1 MTIKNTQT
9 YVIYQADGAATQ
21 WDIPFPFLQKED
33 MEVYLLDEAGNKSL
47 LAGDFEIDEEN
58 KIFYYPQ
65 PDSDAPP
72 LSSDK
77 RLLLQRRTPLCQETE
92 FLAQQSFDPL
102 ILEQGYDK
110 AMMIAQEL
118 ANEVSRAVKF
128 PPQSA
133 QTQTDAAAYLQAL
146 QQAKQDAE
154 KATAA
159 ASQSMDTASAAAQ
172 TAVEAS
178 KVAGA
183 VLENLQHYVASAES
197 ARDTAQQAKQE
208 VLTVQ
213 ENIWQAR
220 QESQAAADL
229 AQESAQQAMDV
240 QEKLS
245 SAEAEARQ
253 SALTAQTCAESAA
266 QSAAEVQE
274 AYEAIGS
281 KADKDLANIPA
292 NYDYVVESYQDETQ
306 WYRLYKSGW
315 LEQGGKSSGVGNNHA
330 VTFLKPFADTH
341 YTITATVTQ
350 GAYVTYV
357 NDSKKTETQAFL
369 YQNLP
374 HYWHAFGKGAV

>member
-159 ASQSMDTASAAAQ
+159 ANQSMDTASAAAQ

-213 ENIWQAR
+213 ENILQAR

-266 QSAAEVQE
+266 QVHLKLRIALGDEGDELCAVDHGNLRHKVPQKCKKLTKLSAPKQIKIWLIFLPIMTTWWKAIKTKRNGIGCINRGGWNRAE
-274 AYEAIGS
+274 
-281 KADKDLANIPA
+281 KAAGLGITTQLHFLNRLRTPTIPLPL
-292 NYDYVVESYQDETQ
+292 
-306 WYRLYKSGW
+306 RLPK
-315 LEQGGKSSGVGNNHA
+315 A
-330 VTFLKPFADTH
+330 RM
-341 YTITATVTQ
+341 
-350 GAYVTYV
+350 
-357 NDSKKTETQAFL
+357 
-369 YQNLP
+369 
-374 HYWHAFGKGAV
+374 